1 MQDDLKG
8 LDNSVTA
15 NQHQI
20 TSLKDDLVYIHTL
33 TRNTTAILQ
42 NISNDCQTKVGFTS
56 RNSGNSTLADNEKI
70 VFDIVVSNFG
80 KGYDPKTGIFTAVK
94 SGTYLLFADVRTN
107 WNDNTCWI
115 DLVRKGSPVTTVF
128 LASGIIAGQLECVS
142 SQTICA
148 CKNETEDILLELQI
162 LKSITNTLQQNFSLL
177 MLDKEILQKN
187 LTQLQDD
194 HDKILSQQVLGLNK
208 IQSNKIKVMLDD
220 LIGIGNS
227 VATNQHQITSLKD
240 DLVYI
245 HGQMRNTTA
254 ILHQLSN
261 DYKTKIG
268 FTAKNNDSIDP
279 LTDGEKIIID
289 TVVSNFGNGY
299 DPSTGIFTAVKSGTY
314 LLFVD
319 VRSVWT
325 TDDKTCWIDLMRNGS
340 PITTVFLI
348 SSGTSM
354 SSDSTLA
361 IVHLDIGNKVW
372 LRKRHHWHA
381 GVCSLDNHLTFSGY
395 LLNVM

>member
-1 MQDDLKG
+1 MSERETLQKNLTQLQELG
-8 LDNSVTA
+8 LNKIHS
-15 NQHQI
+15 H
-20 TSLKDDLVYIHTL
+20 SLT
-33 TRNTTAILQ
+33 
-42 NISNDCQTKVGFTS
+42 DCKTKVGFTS
-56 RNSGNSTLADNEKI
+56 RNSGYPILADNEKI

-107 WNDNTCWI
+107 SHDNTCWI
-115 DLVRKGSPVTTVF
+115 DLVRNGSPVTTVF
-128 LASGIIAGQLECVS
+128 LASGSRMS
-142 SQTICA
+142 SDSTLAILHLDIGNKTICA

-208 IQSNKIKVMLDD
+208 IQSNKV
-220 LIGIGNS
+220 
-227 VATNQHQITSLKD
+227 T
-240 DLVYI
+240 
-245 HGQMRNTTA
+245 
-254 ILHQLSN
+254 

-279 LTDGEKIIID
+279 LADGEKIIID